1 MGGGGGGGGGGREA
15 GHNYTLP
22 NAAHRS
28 TFLSSQDG
36 LSWHLRALHCKFQM
50 YKDGCSRETSS

>member
-1 MGGGGGGGGGGREA
+1 MEGGGGGGRQ

-22 NAAHRS
+22 NAAHRG

>member
-1 MGGGGGGGGGGREA
+1 MGGRQ
-15 GHNYTLP
+15 GHNYTLV
-22 NAAHRS
+22 NVAHRG

-50 YKDGCSRETSS
+50 YKDDAVERRRASYYTGAPFW